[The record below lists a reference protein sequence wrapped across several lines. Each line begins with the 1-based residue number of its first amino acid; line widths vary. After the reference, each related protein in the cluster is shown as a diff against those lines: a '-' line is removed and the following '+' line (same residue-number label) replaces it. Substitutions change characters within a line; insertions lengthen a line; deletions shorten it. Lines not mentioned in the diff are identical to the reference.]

1 MKIKDNLIII
11 TGARRSGTTFLLD
24 LLDGHPDLVVFPTDL
39 RILYAYFPYFINLK
53 ISKKKK
59 ILRLK
64 KIIFDELNKEL
75 KKRGIKSDFNIIK
88 WEKIFFKKL
97 NEKKLDDIG
106 HILQTFINSFKQSMN
121 ERNKTIVLKETN
133 LEINYFLLKK
143 IFKNFKILR
152 IQRDPRGAIG
162 SVKSGF
168 DSHYSKMGD
177 EFNVS
182 MFSDILREMIKFKIL
197 NKIQNEKNLL
207 TIKFE
212 NLIKKN
218 NREINNICKFLKIK
232 KTKSLFIQ
240 SKFSKEYRYKNFL
253 NKKVEKFDK
262 KRIFA
267 WKKIL
272 STDEKIII
280 EIFLKDILKKYKY
293 KPSTTKPNISLL
305 SDFYNKIN
313 PVLFYKNRF

>member
-1 MKIKDNLIII
+1 
-11 TGARRSGTTFLLD
+11 
-24 LLDGHPDLVVFPTDL
+24 
-39 RILYAYFPYFINLK
+39 
-53 ISKKKK
+53 
-59 ILRLK
+59 
-64 KIIFDELNKEL
+64 
-75 KKRGIKSDFNIIK
+75 
-88 WEKIFFKKL
+88 
-97 NEKKLDDIG
+97 
-106 HILQTFINSFKQSMN
+106 
-121 ERNKTIVLKETN
+121 
-133 LEINYFLLKK
+133 
-143 IFKNFKILR
+143 
-152 IQRDPRGAIG
+152 
-162 SVKSGF
+162 
-168 DSHYSKMGD
+168 MGD

-280 EIFLKDILKKYKY
+280 EIFLKNIIKKYKY